1 MRVLMT
7 GGGTAGH
14 VNPAIAIAN
23 TIKEYEKDCEI
34 AFVCSMQARDKA
46 QDLVPRAGYDKL
58 YRVNILPSY
67 KVYDPRN
74 VKTLMSLA
82 RSKGEARA
90 VIDEFNPDVI
100 IGTGGY
106 ACYPVLNAGAEM
118 GIPTIVHESN
128 AIPGRAVLRLAR
140 KVDCVMTNF
149 EATADSIKKAKRII
163 NVGNPQIVGQK
174 KANDSED
181 VAKEFDKSVLI
192 FGGSLGAESLNRAVA
207 DMLVEIADKYP
218 DTQFYHAAGKRD
230 YETLKSIFD
239 QKGLLKKANVT
250 LVDYIYDMDARMKR
264 ADLVISR
271 AGAMTISELALLE
284 KAAILVPS
292 PFVAANHQY
301 KNARSLAD
309 KGACSLVNE
318 KKVCRGD
325 SVVDTKRLMS
335 ETERL
340 LNSSD
345 AREKLL
351 TEIAKFARPDAN
363 KVIYDEIKAI
373 IKSKG

>member
-23 TIKEYEKDCEI
+23 TIKEYENDCEI
-34 AFVCSMQARDKA
+34 AFVCSMQPKDKA
-46 QDLVPRAGYDKL
+46 QDLVPRAGYEKL

-67 KVYDPRN
+67 AIYDPRN
-74 VKTLMSLA
+74 LKTAISVL
-82 RSKGEARA
+82 RSKSEARA
-90 VIDEFNPDVI
+90 IINEFKPDVI
-100 IGTGGY
+100 IGTGGF

-128 AIPGRAVLRLAR
+128 AIPGRAVLKLAG

-149 EATADSIKKAKRII
+149 ESTAASIKKAKRII
-163 NVGNPQIVGQK
+163 NVGNPQVVGQK
-174 KANDSED
+174 KDSDSGEI
-181 VAKEFDKSVLI
+181 AKGFEKSVLI

-207 DMLVEIADKYP
+207 DMLEKIADKYP
-218 DTQFYHAAGKRD
+218 ETQFYQAAGKRD
-230 YETLKSIFD
+230 FEELKSIFKK
-239 QKGLLKKANVT
+239 KGLLDKANVT

-271 AGAMTISELALLE
+271 AGAMTISELALMK
-284 KAAILVPS
+284 KAAILIPS

-301 KNARSLAD
+301 KNAKSLAD
-309 KGACSLVNE
+309 KGACSLVDE
-318 KKVCRGD
+318 KKVGKDD
-325 SVVDTKRLMS
+325 SVVDFDRLIS

-340 LNSSD
+340 LGSAS
-345 AREKLL
+345 AREELSDK
-351 TEIAKFARPDAN
+351 IVSFARPNAN

-373 IKSKG
+373 IKNRK